1 MNLFGGLI
9 MNRLTIM
16 MVAVALLSGCATPS
30 QHLDQNLDPD
40 ALWRRAERQHSDA
53 IRAMAQRQ
61 QLQSDYTTIIRLSR
75 DGNLRGRALVRLGEL
90 NLALGE
96 YEEAR
101 HNLEQSL
108 RADLSPEHRRRALLM
123 LGDLMER
130 HLRNRADA
138 ATAYRQIINEHPA
151 TLETELA
158 RLRLEALSHEK

>member
-30 QHLDQNLDPD
+30 QHLDQKLDPD

-53 IRAMAQRQ
+53 IRAVAQRQ
-61 QLQSDYTTIIRLSR
+61 QLQSDYATIIRLSR
-75 DGNLRGRALVRLGEL
+75 DGNLRGRALVRLAEL
-90 NLALGE
+90 NVALGE

-130 HLRNRADA
+130 HLHNRADA

-158 RLRLEALSHEK
+158 RLRLGALSHEK